1 MFKNIYPENIK
12 LTMHWSDTQYETF
25 VKDWEAI
32 HLTYISEFRKSY
44 ILSDKSFELLL
55 SLFFVS
61 VQALKIPSTLDVKS
75 ALITILIFNVIY
87 DDRVLN
93 QTEDSIETLKEFLNN
108 LVQKR
113 LISNLTANTVAAFLN
128 NFLNKGESSFYSDL
142 VTQNDI
148 SFVRDLLISTNPV
161 ILDNKHVMYY
171 YDNPHETIFSV
182 KKPYPT
188 PVQFFD
194 SMFFVSRSI
203 NCKFLRG
210 LYMERVYRLME
221 TQAKK
226 SIFPF

>member
-113 LISNLTANTVAAFLN
+113 LISNLTANTVAAF
-128 NFLNKGESSFYSDL
+128 
-142 VTQNDI
+142 
-148 SFVRDLLISTNPV
+148 
-161 ILDNKHVMYY
+161 
-171 YDNPHETIFSV
+171 
-182 KKPYPT
+182 
-188 PVQFFD
+188 
-194 SMFFVSRSI
+194 
-203 NCKFLRG
+203 
-210 LYMERVYRLME
+210 
-221 TQAKK
+221 
-226 SIFPF
+226 

>member
-182 KKPYPT
+182 KKSYPT

-203 NCKFLRG
+203 NCKFLRS

>member
-1 MFKNIYPENIK
+1 MFKNLYPENIK
-12 LTMHWSDTQYETF
+12 LTMHWSDNQYEIF

-44 ILSDKSFELLL
+44 ILSEKSFELLL

-61 VQALKIPSTLDVKS
+61 VQALKVPSTLDVKA
-75 ALITILIFNVIY
+75 ALIAVLIFNVIY
-87 DDRVLN
+87 DDRILN
-93 QTEDSIETLKEFLNN
+93 QTEDSIETLKEFLSN
-108 LVQKR
+108 LVQKK
-113 LISNLTANTVAAFLN
+113 LISKLTANTVVAFLT
-128 NFLNKGESSFYSDL
+128 NFLDKGEGSFYSDL
-142 VTQNDI
+142 ITQNDI

-161 ILDNKHVMYY
+161 IVDNKHVMYY
-171 YDNPHETIFSV
+171 YDNPHESVFSV

-203 NCKFLRG
+203 NCQFLRG

>member
-93 QTEDSIETLKEFLNN
+93 QTEKKCLSGDSPGPVASVEGRWPGPGRAAGFS
-108 LVQKR
+108 R
-113 LISNLTANTVAAFLN
+113 IS
-128 NFLNKGESSFYSDL
+128 G
-142 VTQNDI
+142 
-148 SFVRDLLISTNPV
+148 
-161 ILDNKHVMYY
+161 
-171 YDNPHETIFSV
+171 
-182 KKPYPT
+182 
-188 PVQFFD
+188 
-194 SMFFVSRSI
+194 
-203 NCKFLRG
+203 
-210 LYMERVYRLME
+210 
-221 TQAKK
+221 
-226 SIFPF
+226 

>member
-32 HLTYISEFRKSY
+32 HLTYISEFRKSN

-203 NCKFLRG
+203 NCKFLSS